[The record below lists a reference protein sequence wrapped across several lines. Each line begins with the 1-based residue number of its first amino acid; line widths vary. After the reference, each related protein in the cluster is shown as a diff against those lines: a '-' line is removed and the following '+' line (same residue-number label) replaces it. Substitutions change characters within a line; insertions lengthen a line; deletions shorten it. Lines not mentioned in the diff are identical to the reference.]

1 MASFV
6 KDEKRGTWTVR
17 YRTPDRR
24 QTMQRGFKTKR
35 DAQAWWSEQET
46 AMNKGTFT
54 RPSEGKITVEELVT
68 DWLERRR
75 PLIRPT
81 TYRNLEASAR
91 LRVVPKWGK
100 RQAASLRKTEV
111 QSWAASMN
119 RSTAS
124 HAMQVLRGALG
135 DAVDDRRIPSNPAQ
149 GIELRERGAKARVYL
164 SHGQVADLLDAVAPE
179 HRTLVELLAYTGV
192 RWGEAAALR
201 VSDVDMLR
209 RRISITKQAV
219 QIGGKFHEN
228 EPKTKKGTRTVSFPR
243 SLSGAL
249 SDQMNGKGR
258 DELLFPNPHPS
269 KTARPPFYR
278 RRPDPYTGW
287 LQVAIDRADLP
298 RFTVHDLRHTAA
310 SLAVSA
316 GANVKVLQRML
327 GHSSAAMTLDTY
339 ADLFD
344 HDLDSV
350 SDALDAAR
358 SSSTRSA

>member
-17 YRTPDRR
+17 YRTPERR
-24 QTMQRGFKTKR
+24 QTTQRGFKTKR
-35 DAQAWWSEQET
+35 DAQQWWSKQET
-46 AMNKGTFT
+46 AMSEGAFI
-54 RPSEGKITVEELVT
+54 RPSEGKVTVEQLVT
-68 DWLERRR
+68 DWLERKR
-75 PLIRPT
+75 PTIRPT

-91 LRVVPKWGK
+91 LYVLPKWGR
-100 RQAASLRKTEV
+100 RQAATVRKTEIK
-111 QSWAASMN
+111 SWATTMN

-124 HAMQVLRGALG
+124 HALQVLRGALD
-135 DAVDDRRIPSNPAQ
+135 DAVDDRKIGMNPARE
-149 GIELRERGAKARVYL
+149 IELKPRATKERIYL
-164 SHGQVADLLDAVAPE
+164 SHDQVSDLLDAVAPE
-179 HRTLVELLAYTGV
+179 HRTLVEVLAYTGL
-192 RWGEAAALR
+192 RWGEATALR

-228 EPKTKKGTRTVSFPR
+228 EPKTKLGKRTVSFPR
-243 SLSGAL
+243 SLSGSL
-249 SDQMNGKGR
+249 SKQMDGRGR
-258 DELLFPNPHPS
+258 DDLLFPNPHPA
-269 KTARPPFYR
+269 KAARPPLYR

-287 LQVAIDRADLP
+287 LQVALEKADLP

-350 SDALDAAR
+350 ADALDAAR
-358 SSSTRSA
+358 ASSTRSA